1 MAKPLSKPPAHALT
15 AYRRDF
21 DAIAAMIVGDGEPLA
36 DMALVTSPMESLRW
50 RSLCIRPSMVTS
62 E

>member
-1 MAKPLSKPPAHALT
+1 MAKPLSKPPAYVLK

-36 DMALVTSPMESLRW
+36 GMALVTSPMESLR
-50 RSLCIRPSMVTS
+50 MAFAVHTAKHGDK
-62 E
+62 